1 MWSAF
6 ELWSEC
12 WHALRGSWPYCTI
25 YLVQCCTP
33 GPWST
38 STWCSAFD
46 GGYQR
51 RQKANGQLEKTAG
64 PPSQR
69 LALQCPGGFRRCT
82 AIYAVE
88 IWDRQ
93 VSRSGATVHLDYA
106 TTMMIIMSKF
116 TDIWEVQE
124 ATIRFMCDRRSYR
137 GEHTHGTWIPSRY
150 QVMFGWGMPSAWHS
164 STAESPLL
172 TSTVRRGT

>member
-106 TTMMIIMSKF
+106 TTTMMI
-116 TDIWEVQE
+116 VQC
-124 ATIRFMCDRRSYR
+124 THFQWCNQDLFFKTKTKTKTFLWCILKDDRIAFFIFDRNR
-137 GEHTHGTWIPSRY
+137 NENDKWIFIFGRKTKMKVTW
-150 QVMFGWGMPSAWHS
+150 
-164 STAESPLL
+164 
-172 TSTVRRGT
+172 